1 MVVGQRLGPRR
12 CRQAWLVRPGG
23 TRSQAP
29 PAATDSS
36 VTARA
41 GAQVSDGSRGVV
53 RPSPHL
59 TSDEVDLRIV
69 GRGAARCGAVCVVE
83 VGQRVGTASRP
94 GQPRLPGFPARL
106 THMLSQQ
113 RTEPHARRL
122 RQRYRNEVPPR
133 HRDLPSS
140 QVGAALS
147 CSTTNTLRLREVRD
161 EEARTPCTNGKRGL
175 LRALG
180 VPLAAV
186 NHGKSPPSAVTG
198 LLQDP
203 SWPRSRRGPSR

>member
-12 CRQAWLVRPGG
+12 CRQAWFARPGG

-29 PAATDSS
+29 PAAMDSP
-36 VTARA
+36 VQARA

-69 GRGAARCGAVCVVE
+69 GRGAVWRGVRGRGRPAR
-83 VGQRVGTASRP
+83 RTATRP

-106 THMLSQQ
+106 THVLSQQ

-122 RQRYRNEVPPR
+122 RQRYR
-133 HRDLPSS
+133 DLPSS
-140 QVGAALS
+140 QVGTALS

-203 SWPRSRRGPSR
+203 SWPRSRRAPSRRFPS